1 MYLFEVINIF
11 VLDRL
16 LVSGPLGENLSPVW
30 FGHKSVV
37 PSTILRLVL
46 CKHQSPL
53 SHPGLQRFS
62 QQISSLWLGICDGW
76 VFQSLLEKVQGLDY
90 SCIWMTLTR
99 VPEA

>member
-1 MYLFEVINIF
+1 MYLSEVINIF

-37 PSTILRLVL
+37 PSTILGLVL
-46 CKHQSPL
+46 GKHQPPL
-53 SHPGLQRFS
+53 SHPGLQGLS
-62 QQISSLWLGICDGW
+62 QQISSLWLGISHGR
-76 VFQSLLEKVQGLDY
+76 VFESLLEIVQGLDY
-90 SCIWMTLTR
+90 SCVWVTLTK